1 MIELLTTFNLNQII
15 LYTAIMIIAVKG
27 CWDLIDY
34 FKKKYKER
42 FKKDFDALNIKEQHE
57 QLIANY
63 NTIEEKVDYLTDVVN
78 DKFDD
83 MDKRIKALTK
93 SDMHDIK
100 QSIVRDYH
108 YYVENQKWIDDFSL
122 DTLELRFGDYQDEG
136 GNSYIAGLMS
146 EIRALPKHPPV

>member
-1 MIELLTTFNLNQII
+1 MLELLTTFNLNQII
-15 LYTAIMIIAVKG
+15 LYSAIMVIAVKG

-34 FKKKYKER
+34 FKKKYKEK
-42 FKKDFDALNIKEQHE
+42 FKTDFDAINEKEQHK

-63 NTIEEKVDYLTDVVN
+63 NTIEQKVDYLTDVVN
-78 DKFDD
+78 DKFDE
-83 MDKRIKALTK
+83 MDKRINALTK

-146 EIRALPKHPPV
+146 EIRALPKHPPA